1 MKPAS
6 RLAALLLVALI
17 AQVGCG
23 ASEPAKVYPGHGTVT
38 GVDAPAHKIT
48 LDHEEIPGLMVAM
61 TMTFDV
67 APDVALDDFEPGTA
81 VDFEVKHEG
90 STYLVTQLRRA
101 GPSAPR

>member
-1 MKPAS
+1 MKHMS
-6 RLAALLLVALI
+6 RIAAALLLWLVAVP
-17 AQVGCG
+17 ACG
-23 ASEPAKVYPGHGTVT
+23 GSEPAKTYLGHGTVT
-38 GVDAPAHKIT
+38 AVDAPTHKIT

-67 APDVALDDFEPGTA
+67 APDVALEGFEPGTA